1 MASALSYAGEQDDRA
16 VAGRGGLQVATE
28 VDADSR
34 ATFPYTR
41 RRMTLT
47 TRIVAALVLA
57 ALIPMAV
64 VLAVPL
70 VQAGKRAS
78 EETSLR
84 LERARGVATF
94 LIESQRAT
102 TGAAADHAAKDLA
115 NDREGLAA
123 LVRGPESV
131 ADPVVGTLASR
142 FGLDRVEVLSASG
155 ATLAA
160 SGADAGTPGTAVLVE
175 RRRVVA
181 EAETLTLVATRL
193 LGPPFVEGVAA
204 ITPGKA
210 RLGAPGDPACP
221 EPRIEV
227 AVTETVALCVT
238 VVPAD
243 ARALRFDLLRSFAGV
258 APAAFLAAL
267 AVGLILAAR
276 IARPIH
282 DLARRAESIAAQHR
296 GPMTLLPEPDETRRM
311 TIAFDQMLDSLE
323 ASERRR
329 VAAERVA
336 EWEEI
341 AKRLAH
347 EIKNPLSPIQL
358 AVENLRRTRERSPEG
373 FDEAFAEETRT
384 ILEEVASLRSLVDEF
399 AQFARLP
406 RPNVAAC
413 APRAIVEQALALFAA
428 RIGSMRVAV
437 SVELPSDLPDLFA
450 DSEQVGRI
458 LKNVIANALDAMDEA
473 QERTL
478 SVTVRREGEHV
489 VFAVRDSGRGFDAD
503 SLRRVFTP
511 YFTTRAD
518 RGGTGLGMAIARRI
532 AVEHGGSL
540 DAYGAPD
547 RGATITLTLPIAGP
561 PREDA

>member
-1 MASALSYAGEQDDRA
+1 MIRFVIAADPG
-16 VAGRGGLQVATE
+16 VA
-28 VDADSR
+28 
-34 ATFPYTR
+34 FPYTR
-41 RRMTLT
+41 VRMTLRR
-47 TRIVAALVLA
+47 RIVAALVLA

-70 VQAGKRAS
+70 VQAGKRAR
-78 EETSLR
+78 EETVLR
-84 LERARGVATF
+84 LERARVVATF

-102 TGAAADHAAKDLA
+102 TRAAADHAAKDLA
-115 NDREGLAA
+115 NDRAGLAA
-123 LVRGPESV
+123 LLRGPESI
-131 ADPVVGTLASR
+131 ADPVVGTLVSR

-160 SGADAGTPGTAVLVE
+160 LGADPGAAGTAVLVE
-175 RRRVVA
+175 RRRVAA
-181 EAETLTLVATRL
+181 EGETLTLVATRV
-193 LGPPFVEGVAA
+193 LGQPFAEDVSVFTSGRAH
-204 ITPGKA
+204 
-210 RLGAPGDPACP
+210 LGAPGDPECP

-227 AVTETVALCVT
+227 AVTDAVALCVT

-243 ARALRFDLLRSFAGV
+243 ARELRLDLLRSFAGV

-282 DLARRAESIAAQHR
+282 DLARRAESIAEQHR

-311 TIAFDQMLDSLE
+311 TLAFDQMLDSLE

-329 VAAERVA
+329 TAAERVA
-336 EWEEI
+336 AWEEI

-358 AVENLRRTRERSPEG
+358 AVENLRRTRERSPEA

-384 ILEEVASLRSLVDEF
+384 ILEEVASLRFLVDEF

-437 SVELPSDLPDLFA
+437 SVDLPSDLPAIRA

-473 QERTL
+473 QERAL
-478 SVTVRREGEHV
+478 SVEVRREGERV
-489 VFAVRDSGRGFDAD
+489 VFAVRDTGRGFDAD

-518 RGGTGLGMAIARRI
+518 RGGTGLGMAIAHRI

-547 RGATITLTLPIAGP
+547 RGATITLTLPVAGP
-561 PREDA
+561 TQEDA